1 MEYTIEYDEAA
12 EDLEELDTRLNALY
26 STRAGDQPMDREF
39 GIDTSEVIGM
49 PPEAAKNTLAVEIVE
64 KTNKYI
70 PEVEGVGLF
79 LSFECSYSVE
89 HECVAHVGY
98 GHLSFGYGQHF
109 VSRFAHQQHVTA
121 AIVAIVVQAAQEV
134 HELGFGTYL
143 PAENLQPCVPRV

>member
-49 PPEAAKNTLAVEIVE
+49 PPETAKNTLAVEIVE

-70 PEVEGVGLF
+70 PEVE
-79 LSFECSYSVE
+79 
-89 HECVAHVGY
+89 
-98 GHLSFGYGQHF
+98 
-109 VSRFAHQQHVTA
+109 VSDVTFSSD
-121 AIVAIVVQAAQEV
+121 IEGR
-134 HELGFGTYL
+134 L
-143 PAENLQPCVPRV
+143 VPVIHITTNDDLEEEEEDDE